1 MTTFSCTNDFR
12 DYFALSGSCSNS
24 QNDVFTNEQPVSFRS
39 SGSGSTFRDSF
50 KAHRSQRVVLPYVTH
65 YSDSGFGSA
74 LSSGS
79 SCSYLPP
86 PPPYRMRS
94 KNHKILRSFSDSKY
108 SVGQQSAIA
117 AFMAAQRTKHG
128 AGWNSQCSLVSF

>member
-1 MTTFSCTNDFR
+1 MNNPSVSGAAEVEAR
-12 DYFALSGSCSNS
+12 FATPSKRTGTSR
-24 QNDVFTNEQPVSFRS
+24 VSRS
-39 SGSGSTFRDSF
+39 VVPH
-50 KAHRSQRVVLPYVTH
+50 KASYICRRSQRVVLPYVTH